1 MNSRE
6 REPLRSSPFRW
17 LLGGTVL
24 QYFGQGLA
32 PVALAFAVLDLGGT
46 ATELGAVVGLYAAAD
61 VITSLFGGLLGDRI
75 RRNRLVAAAIA
86 ASGLIQAVAAA
97 TLITGQATIVL
108 LGVLGTING
117 CTAALSGPSSRA
129 MIGQTIRPDQLSRAI
144 ATRRL
149 GQNAGMIAGTGL
161 AGMLVV
167 WIGSGW
173 TIAIDA
179 LVLVIAAGCFLR
191 IRTPVTTPGRP
202 ETLLH
207 GLKGGAQEVFRH
219 AWLWL
224 LIAQALIYHLFFG
237 GAQAVLGPIVVGD
250 VLGREVW
257 GWSLAAMMIGFLIGG
272 LITLVWRPA
281 RPLLIGVVL
290 LGLTAAFPL
299 AMALVAGTPAGLT
312 ILLLGA
318 FAHGF
323 GLEIFSVGWDLSIQQ
338 NVAEDKLARVY
349 AFDQVGSYVARPV
362 GLALTGLVASQTG
375 YRNWLV
381 VVGVVILVSCLAAL
395 AAPSVRR
402 LRRREPVPDDTSEA
416 AEARP

>member
-1 MNSRE
+1 MRLLDS
-6 REPLRSSPFRW
+6 LRSTPFRW

-24 QYFGQGLA
+24 QHFGQGIA

-46 ATELGAVVGLYAAAD
+46 ATDLGAVVGLYAAAD

-75 RRNRLVAAAIA
+75 RRNRLVASAIG

-97 TLITGQATIVL
+97 ALITGQASIVL
-108 LGVLGTING
+108 LGALGVING
-117 CTAALSGPSSRA
+117 CAAALSGPSSRA
-129 MIGQTIRPDQLSRAI
+129 MIGQAVDAEQLSGAI

-149 GQNAGMIAGTGL
+149 GQNAGMIFGTGL

-167 WIGSGW
+167 WFGSGW
-173 TIAIDA
+173 AIAIDA
-179 LVLVIAAGCFLR
+179 VVLLIAAGCFLR
-191 IRTPVTTPGRP
+191 IPTPVITRGEP
-202 ETLLH
+202 ETLLR
-207 GLKGGAQEVFRH
+207 GMKDGAAEVFRH

-250 VLGREVW
+250 VLGREAW
-257 GWSLAAMMIGFLIGG
+257 GWSLAAMMIGFMVGG
-272 LITLVWRPA
+272 LVTLVWRPA
-281 RPLLIGVVL
+281 RPLLIGVLL

-362 GLALTGLVASQTG
+362 GLALTGLVATQTG
-375 YRNWLV
+375 FQNWLV
-381 VVGVVILVSCLAAL
+381 VVGVVILASCLAAL
-395 AAPSVRR
+395 LVPSVRR
-402 LRRREPVPDDTSEA
+402 LRRREACEVT
-416 AEARP
+416 EARP

>member
-1 MNSRE
+1 MGST
-6 REPLRSSPFRW
+6 PFRW

-24 QYFGQGLA
+24 QYFGHGIA

-75 RRNRLVAAAIA
+75 RRNRLVAVAIG
-86 ASGLIQAVAAA
+86 ASGLIQAVTAA
-97 TLITGQATIVL
+97 TLITGLATIML
-108 LGVLGTING
+108 LGALGVING
-117 CTAALSGPSSRA
+117 CATALSVPSSRA
-129 MIGQTIRPDQLSRAI
+129 MIGQTVTPAQLSGAI
-144 ATRRL
+144 AARRL
-149 GQNAGMIAGTGL
+149 GQNAGMIFGTGL

-167 WIGSGW
+167 WFGSGW
-173 TIAIDA
+173 AIAIDA
-179 LVLVIAAGCFLR
+179 VVLAVAAACYLR
-191 IRTPVTTPGRP
+191 IPTPVITRAER

-207 GLKGGAQEVFRH
+207 GLRDGAAEVFRH

-250 VLGREVW
+250 TLGRETW
-257 GWSLAAMMIGFLIGG
+257 GWSLAAMMIGFVVGG
-272 LITLVWRPA
+272 LVTLVWRPE

-299 AMALVAGTPAGLT
+299 AMALVAATPAGVM

-349 AFDQVGSYVARPV
+349 AFDQVGSFVARPI
-362 GLALTGLVASQTG
+362 GLALTGPVATLTG
-375 YRNWLV
+375 YRGWLV
-381 VVGVVILVSCLAAL
+381 IVGLVILVSCLAVL
-395 AAPSVRR
+395 AVPSIRKLQR
-402 LRRREPVPDDTSEA
+402 LTPAAVEPEQA
-416 AEARP
+416 GL